1 MDARYS
7 CLTLATGLEGLGSF
21 GLDVEYFAELLPVSA
36 APALQLQLRPDH
48 VVGRAGVDR
57 DAGHGSRQHEIL
69 QAFCLPHDIFT
80 GQIIAALLQAL
91 LEDHTLLIAGH
102 IVFFPAI
109 RSHEILRKDDASNV
123 HTPISLQY

>member
-7 CLTLATGLEGLGSF
+7 CLTLATWLEGFASF

-69 QAFCLPHDIFT
+69 QTFCWLHDVFRVQSFADCLKI
-80 GQIIAALLQAL
+80 LLKYSPWL
-91 LEDHTLLIAGH
+91 MPG
-102 IVFFPAI
+102 
-109 RSHEILRKDDASNV
+109 
-123 HTPISLQY
+123 